1 MPDEKNELKVTDRRI
16 FDSDGQ
22 LKESAEVSDSGANFF
37 DTATDQF
44 TASVRPDTK
53 DQLGEMN
60 FQTLVLSLGTTAL
73 VQLGLAPSPA
83 NGKTEKDLTGAKQ
96 TIDILAILQEK
107 TKGNLSPE
115 ESRLLDQFLYDLK
128 LSYVN
133 LVKK

>member
-16 FDSDGQ
+16 FDSNGQ
-22 LKESAEVSDSGANFF
+22 LKESADLPESGTSFS

-44 TASVRPDTK
+44 TASVRPNSK
-53 DQLGEMN
+53 DQPVEMN

-83 NGKTEKDLTGAKQ
+83 NGKTEKDLTGAQQ
-96 TIDILAILQEK
+96 TIDILGILQEK

-133 LVKK
+133 LAKK